1 MNKISKEE
9 FEKALERLKEF
20 KRLVSQFV
28 NKEDCIEYLMEESN
42 LSRAECEQAYEFY
55 SKLDLSD
62 EHIQLAKSNL

>member
-20 KRLVSQFV
+20 KRLVSRFA

-42 LSRAECEQAYEFY
+42 LLRAECEEAYEFY

>member
-1 MNKISKEE
+1 MNIVSKEE
-9 FEKALERLKEF
+9 FEKAFERLKEF
-20 KRLVSQFV
+20 KILVGQFA

-62 EHIQLAKSNL
+62 EYIQLAKSNL